1 MSNLVLST
9 RFISARIDA
18 VFDVYKEYSVKN
30 AERENGDVKTVFILK
45 KKKNGNNIICQWS
58 TFLGNSTKE
67 TEHMK
72 LLASEWQKKS

>member
-45 KKKNGNNIICQWS
+45 KKKM
-58 TFLGNSTKE
+58 E
-67 TEHMK
+67 TISF
-72 LLASEWQKKS
+72 ASGVRF

>member
-18 VFDVYKEYSVKN
+18 VFDVYEEYSVKN

-45 KKKNGNNIICQWS
+45 KKK
-58 TFLGNSTKE
+58 KKME
-67 TEHMK
+67 TISF
-72 LLASEWQKKS
+72 ASGVRF

>member
-1 MSNLVLST
+1 MSNLVLSA
-9 RFISARIDA
+9 RFISARIDV

-45 KKKNGNNIICQWS
+45 KKKKNGNNIICQWS

-67 TEHMK
+67 TEYMK
-72 LLASEWQKKS
+72 LLASE